1 MKTLIQ
7 VLPLLVSKAKFIKAF
22 KGKTTKKGQFL
33 KGLGA
38 AILGTGGTA
47 LVHDAQLPEAPESW
61 ILLIEALITL
71 VGAITA
77 LVGQLQTE
85 EAEKK

>member
-7 VLPLLVSKAKFIKAF
+7 VLPLLVSKAKFLKAF
-22 KGKTTKKGQFL
+22 KGKTTQKGKFL

-38 AILGTGGTA
+38 ALLGTGGTA
-47 LVHDAQLPEAPESW
+47 LVHDVQLPEAPESW
-61 ILLIEALITL
+61 ILLIEALVAL

-77 LVGQLQTE
+77 LIGQLQTE
-85 EAEKK
+85 EEEKK